1 MVVNFY
7 QFIQEEYSRANLY
20 HALEIDR
27 AKTALETN
35 KLDCYS
41 FQRIWPGW
49 KRLKDDHP
57 DYFKSQFLRG
67 ISLTRDFD
75 YAKKWNSVVFEFD
88 QEKLRSKWKITPY
101 NWGYSIGRG
110 YRQGIRAKREREEF
124 LVTGLTDRDPK
135 GKDFRGLGNESP
147 LTKPVGS
154 IYPLDKYLVGF
165 WVNEYLKEDSKIQQ
179 MVKNPLF
186 LGFFKK

>member
-1 MVVNFY
+1 MC
-7 QFIQEEYSRANLY
+7 L
-20 HALEIDR
+20 L
-27 AKTALETN
+27 N
-35 KLDCYS
+35 KNYLIR

-75 YAKKWNSVVFEFD
+75 YAKNWNSVVFEFD
-88 QEKLRSKWKITPY
+88 QEKLRSKWKISPY

-124 LVTGLTDRDPK
+124 LITGLTDRDPRD
-135 GKDFRGLGNESP
+135 KDFRGLGNESP

-154 IYPLDKYLVGF
+154 IRPLDRYLIGF
-165 WVNEYLKEDSKIQQ
+165 WINEYFKEDSKIQS
-179 MVKNPLF
+179 MVKTPLF

>member
-1 MVVNFY
+1 MIYNFGD
-7 QFIQEEYSRANLY
+7 FLSEEYSRANLY
-20 HALEIDR
+20 HAIEIDR

-75 YAKKWNSVVFEFD
+75 YAKNWNSVVFEFD
-88 QEKLRSKWKITPY
+88 QEKLRSKWKISPY

-124 LVTGLTDRDPK
+124 LITGLTDRDPRD
-135 GKDFRGLGNESP
+135 KDFRGLGNESP

-154 IYPLDKYLVGF
+154 IRPLD
-165 WVNEYLKEDSKIQQ
+165 ST
-179 MVKNPLF
+179 
-186 LGFFKK
+186 